1 ADAGARHDSAHAR
14 RRLHARRA
22 ARVVRRQAARDSPRP
37 TQRGRAQ
44 HAPHAAGSVAG
55 ALSLGQI
62 FWIFLRAGLAFGG
75 GLSILAVL
83 EQGLVDR
90 RRVLSRDEF
99 LTTYALG
106 RIVPSGTMTAVA
118 VGFGHRLG
126 GWAGT
131 AAALLGLTLPA
142 FVSTVALTAAYRQLQ
157 GTRAMA
163 LLSVSV
169 LPAALAPVGIPATNL
184 ARSAIGRWPET
195 VLAVAALIV
204 ALLFHVNPAIILL
217 ASGLGGALLLGP
229 PPSA

>member
-1 ADAGARHDSAHAR
+1 M
-14 RRLHARRA
+14 
-22 ARVVRRQAARDSPRP
+22 
-37 TQRGRAQ
+37 
-44 HAPHAAGSVAG
+44 
-55 ALSLGQI
+55 SLGRI
-62 FWIFLRAGLAFGG
+62 FWIFFRAGLAFGG

-83 EQGLVDR
+83 EQELVGR

-126 GWAGT
+126 GWPGT
-131 AAALLGLTLPA
+131 VAALLGLTLPA
-142 FVSTVALTAAYRQLQ
+142 FVSTVALTAAYRAVKD
-157 GTRAMA
+157 TRAVA
-163 LLSVSV
+163 LLSVSL
-169 LPAALAPVGIPATNL
+169 LPAALALVVVAATNL

-195 VLAVAALIV
+195 VLAVAVLIV
-204 ALLFHVNPAIILL
+204 ALFFHVNPAVILL